1 MSSIKVATAMI
12 FGKYEAMP
20 LVLSLSLLQ
29 KKMQGI
35 TIDNMAAKSLSEYIL
50 SLFALKGLKVTTN
63 IGLDFRKW

>member
-12 FGKYEAMP
+12 FGKCEAKP

-29 KKMQGI
+29 KKMQRI
-35 TIDNMAAKSLSEYIL
+35 TIDNMATKSLQEDAL

-63 IGLDFRKW
+63 IGLDFQK